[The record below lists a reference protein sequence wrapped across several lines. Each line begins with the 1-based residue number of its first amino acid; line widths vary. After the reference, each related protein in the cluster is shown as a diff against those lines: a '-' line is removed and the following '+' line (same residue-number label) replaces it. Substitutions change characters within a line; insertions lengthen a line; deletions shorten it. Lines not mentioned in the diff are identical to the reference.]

1 MVFMPKLLVWNL
13 DIQSFNL
20 YNAGMVNVQ
29 EEEEKKARCLLV
41 GAPNRNNEEP
51 KELRGLVDTLG
62 METVDSIVLA
72 RIEPTPTYGI
82 GTGKAQEIANRAKE
96 VFADCII
103 FDWEISPSKQRNW
116 EKLCGINVFD
126 RNEVI
131 IRIFAQRAQT
141 KEAALQVQL
150 AQLTYSLPRLSHMY
164 GDLARQRGGNYGA
177 KGSGETQ
184 LELDRRQIEDKIIQ
198 IKKELSQVA
207 VNRQTQRKQR
217 ERTATASCAL
227 VGYTNAGKSSLLNSL
242 TGADAFVEDK
252 LFATLDP
259 TTRKFAISEASQV
272 LLTDTVGFI
281 SNLPHTL
288 IDAFRS
294 TLEEA
299 ALADL
304 LLVVVDSSDENCE
317 KQYTQVLKVLEEINA
332 DKIPRLVVLNKMDR
346 IKGDDLLMSRL
357 ETSFPGAIKISAATG
372 EGFEDLVSAMT
383 ENLLGSRANYVVPMD
398 RSDLVETVRKNGTI
412 ESEEWL
418 EDGVHLVARIPGH
431 VDERGNCSTKTL
443 SLLRPYEI

>member
-1 MVFMPKLLVWNL
+1 MPKLLVWNL

-332 DKIPRLVVLNKMDR
+332 DKIPRLVALNKMDR

-383 ENLLGSRANYVVPMD
+383 ENLLGTLANYVVPMD
-398 RSDLVETVRKNGTI
+398 RSDLVEAVRKNGTI

>member
-1 MVFMPKLLVWNL
+1 
-13 DIQSFNL
+13 
-20 YNAGMVNVQ
+20 MVNLK
-29 EEEEKKARCLLV
+29 EEQEKKAKCLLI
-41 GAPNRNNEEP
+41 GAPNKNDEP
-51 KELRGLVDTLG
+51 PRELQGLVDTLG
-62 METVDSIVLA
+62 MEVIDTMVLA

-103 FDWEISPSKQRNW
+103 FDWEIDPTKQRNW
-116 EKLCGINVFD
+116 EKLTGINVFD

-141 KEAALQVQL
+141 KEAVLQVQL

-164 GDLARQRGGNYGA
+164 GDLSRQRGGNYGS

-184 LELDRRQIEDKIIQ
+184 LELDRRQIEDKILQ
-198 IKKELSQVA
+198 IKKELSQVF

-217 ERTATASCAL
+217 GRTSTSSCAL
-227 VGYTNAGKSSLLNSL
+227 VGYTNAGKSSLLNAL

-259 TTRKFAISEASQV
+259 TTRKFSISEASQV

-299 ALADL
+299 SLSDL
-304 LLVVVDSSDENCE
+304 LLIVVDSSDENCV
-317 KQYTQVLKVLEEINA
+317 KQYNQVLKVLEEIKA
-332 DKIPRLVVLNKMDR
+332 HQIPRLVVLNKIDR
-346 IKGDDLLMSRL
+346 IKDDPVVMSNL
-357 ETSFPGAIKISAATG
+357 DANFPDAVHVSAATE
-372 EGFEDLVSAMT
+372 EGFEELISRMT
-383 ENLLGSRANYVVPMD
+383 ENLLGTKESYLVPMD
-398 RSDLVETVRKNGTI
+398 KAELVETVRKNGTI
-412 ESEEWL
+412 EKEEWL
-418 EDGVHLVARIPGH
+418 EDGIHLEARIPGH
-431 VDERGNCSTKTL
+431 IDEEGNCSTRTL
-443 SLLRPYEI
+443 SLLYPYRKEGTIKTDNMGGIYEL

>member
-1 MVFMPKLLVWNL
+1 MFFMPKLLVWNL

-332 DKIPRLVVLNKMDR
+332 DKIPRLVALNKMDR

-383 ENLLGSRANYVVPMD
+383 ENLLGTLANYVVPMD
-398 RSDLVETVRKNGTI
+398 RSDLVEAVRKNGTI

>member
-1 MVFMPKLLVWNL
+1 MVFLPKLLVWNL